1 MPFTPGGIVCLGFRV
16 GSGTTEIVSLSVDF
30 SIDSMPPAN
39 ERYYWALE
47 FFLDDSSGGN
57 GQLGYFGFQN
67 NGNVINQVDVGGV
80 ANFALWNAVSGTA
93 GPTAQAGPF
102 DGEGVG
108 FRTPARFDF
117 LPGHQYTF
125 TLTKNTNSV
134 TLSILDK
141 SNGIN
146 LLIGSIDCL
155 PNRHLANYFIAFS
168 EIYTDIPSAS
178 TMSYV
183 GATWSGFRI
192 NGVETSITN
201 FDSKSSHDQRV
212 IDNNVPWIYG
222 INKSELKISS
232 GTKTSES
239 DIYSELDDNIFN
251 GNVGRSIFSGRGDD
265 AIYGGSGD
273 DVINGGPGADTID
286 GGGGNDTSSYSDKA
300 APVVVTLNGPAVV
313 SVHVN
318 GIAEDKIRNIENFIG
333 GSGDDKLGGDSLANV
348 IAGLAGKDILT
359 GGAGND
365 ILDGGAGNDIAVY
378 SVARS
383 GASVRFDTAARK
395 LVVNA
400 GADGTDTLVNVE
412 QVRFSDGLYSFQYGD
427 GASFNDFN
435 ALNGW
440 NSQSRLPRLLVDV
453 NGDGRTDLL
462 GFANFG
468 TVVSLARADGTFE
481 PSKLA
486 IADYGAGVQG
496 WLNNDTFPRILA
508 DLNGD
513 GRADILGF
521 ANFGAIVS
529 LANADGTYQNSQ
541 LAIGDFGAR
550 FGWNSQARF
559 RRELADVNGDHKLDL
574 IGFGNSA
581 VIVALGNGDG
591 TFQPTKNGI
600 ADFGFAQGWGSPD
613 VTPRA
618 LADVNGDGRADVVGF
633 ASTGT
638 MVALARAD
646 GTFETT
652 KVGIADFG
660 SNAGWSSQVNNPR
673 LLGDV
678 NGDGRADIV
687 AFAGAGVVVALAK
700 ADGTF
705 QGGQL
710 ALSAFG
716 SNQGWGSQDATP
728 RQLID
733 LNNDDILDII
743 GFGPAGT
750 SIAYG
755 NGDGTFTDP
764 SLDLVNFGLA
774 QGWVSNN
781 TFHRQI
787 GDINGDGYPD
797 ILAFGNSATFTA
809 INHGEYVM

>member
-1 MPFTPGGIVCLGFRV
+1 
-16 GSGTTEIVSLSVDF
+16 
-30 SIDSMPPAN
+30 
-39 ERYYWALE
+39 
-47 FFLDDSSGGN
+47 
-57 GQLGYFGFQN
+57 
-67 NGNVINQVDVGGV
+67 
-80 ANFALWNAVSGTA
+80 
-93 GPTAQAGPF
+93 
-102 DGEGVG
+102 
-108 FRTPARFDF
+108 
-117 LPGHQYTF
+117 
-125 TLTKNTNSV
+125 
-134 TLSILDK
+134 
-141 SNGIN
+141 
-146 LLIGSIDCL
+146 
-155 PNRHLANYFIAFS
+155 
-168 EIYTDIPSAS
+168 
-178 TMSYV
+178 
-183 GATWSGFRI
+183 
-192 NGVETSITN
+192 
-201 FDSKSSHDQRV
+201 
-212 IDNNVPWIYG
+212 
-222 INKSELKISS
+222 
-232 GTKTSES
+232 
-239 DIYSELDDNIFN
+239 
-251 GNVGRSIFSGRGDD
+251 
-265 AIYGGSGD
+265 
-273 DVINGGPGADTID
+273 
-286 GGGGNDTSSYSDKA
+286 
-300 APVVVTLNGPAVV
+300 
-313 SVHVN
+313 
-318 GIAEDKIRNIENFIG
+318 
-333 GSGDDKLGGDSLANV
+333 
-348 IAGLAGKDILT
+348 
-359 GGAGND
+359 
-365 ILDGGAGNDIAVY
+365 
-378 SVARS
+378 
-383 GASVRFDTAARK
+383 VRFDTAARK

-400 GADGTDTLVNVE
+400 GVDGTDTLTNVE
-412 QVRFSDGLYSFQYGD
+412 QLRFSDGLYSFQYSD

-453 NGDGRTDLL
+453 NGDGRADLL

-529 LANADGTYQNSQ
+529 LANADGTFQNSQ

-559 RRELADVNGDHKLDL
+559 RRELADVNGDNKLDL

-591 TFQPTKNGI
+591 TFQPTQNGI

-618 LADVNGDGRADVVGF
+618 LADVNGDGRADIVGF

-638 MVALARAD
+638 MVALAKTD
-646 GTFETT
+646 GTFEAT

-660 SNAGWSSQVNNPR
+660 SNAGWISQTNNPR

-705 QGGQL
+705 QNSDL
-710 ALSAFG
+710 VLSAFG
-716 SNQGWGSQDATP
+716 QSQGWGSQEATP

-733 LNNDDILDII
+733 LNRDGILDIL
-743 GFGPAGT
+743 GFGPAGI
-750 SIAYG
+750 SVAYG

-764 SLDLVNFGLA
+764 SLDLENFGLA
-774 QGWVSNN
+774 QGWSNNN
-781 TFHRQI
+781 TFHRQV

-797 ILAFGNSATFTA
+797 ILAFGNSATFIA
-809 INHGEYVM
+809 ISNGYFVM